1 MAVSTR
7 PAPPRH
13 FSPAAD
19 GARFAPPGRQRAL
32 PLVALGVLCAF
43 AGALVFAT
51 AYLRSGH
58 RVAVLVV
65 ARAVPAGSVI
75 HDGDLRVARVSSD
88 GGLQPVPAAQRGS
101 VGGKVAAVPLAPG
114 TLLARSQVGSGA
126 AVAPGQAVVGVGLK
140 SGQLPAGLRPG
151 DRVMVVDTGAARPGG
166 NGADTV
172 GSVLVPAAVVFAVPA
187 TTDPAS
193 ATVVSVVVSAPDAPR
208 IAAASAAER
217 VSLVLLGSGS

>member
-13 FSPAAD
+13 LGPAAD
-19 GARFAPPGRQRAL
+19 GARFAPSARQRAL

-58 RVAVLVV
+58 RVAVLAV

-75 HDGDLRVARVSSD
+75 RDGDLRVANVSSD
-88 GGLQPVPAAQRGS
+88 RSVQPVPAAQRGS
-101 VGGKVAAVPLAPG
+101 VVGKVAAVPLAPG

-126 AVAPGQAVVGVGLK
+126 AVAPGQAVVGVGVK
-140 SGQLPAGLRPG
+140 GGQLPAGLRPG
-151 DRVMVVDTGAARPGG
+151 DRVMVVDTGARPGG

-187 TTDPAS
+187 DTDPTS
-193 ATVVSVVVSAPDAPR
+193 PTVVSVVVSAPDAPR

>member
-7 PAPPRH
+7 PASPRH
-13 FSPAAD
+13 IGAAAD
-19 GARFAPPGRQRAL
+19 GARLAPPARQRAL

-58 RVAVLVV
+58 RLAVLAV

-75 HDGDLRVARVSSD
+75 HDADLRVAHMSSD
-88 GGLQPVPAAQRGS
+88 GGVQAVPASQRGS
-101 VGGKVAAVPLAPG
+101 VVGKVAAVPLAPG

-140 SGQLPAGLRPG
+140 GGQLPDGLRPG
-151 DRVMVVDTGAARPGG
+151 DRVMVVDTGAGRPGG
-166 NGADTV
+166 NGADPV
-172 GSVLVPAAVVFAVPA
+172 GSVLVPGAVVFAVPPS
-187 TTDPAS
+187 TDPTS
-193 ATVVSVVVSAPDAPR
+193 PTVVSVVVSATDAPR

-217 VSLVLLGSGS
+217 VSLVLLGAGS